1 MKKMLLLIVAIAVC
15 GVLGAAESA
24 EPVKMALEH
33 FRTYKNKDAAGI
45 VEYVAKS
52 AEIPMT
58 RRKFIPDA
66 SAQKYLIQLYGHD
79 PAALTDTKTYT
90 LTVTVSDDV
99 NPEAELSFAIKSKN
113 KKYGWYGSIRAKND
127 VKKLTPG
134 QHTFTTSADL
144 KAHKR
149 YPDIAYLCPT
159 ITVRNLKS
167 GSIVVESVEVV
178 TNK

>member
-1 MKKMLLLIVAIAVC
+1 MKKMLLLIAAIAVC

-99 NPEAELSFAIKSKN
+99 NPEAELSFSVKSKN
-113 KKYGWYGSIRAKND
+113 KKYGWYGYIRAKID
-127 VKKLTPG
+127 AKKLTPG
-134 QHTFTTSADL
+134 KHTFTTGIDL
-144 KAHKR
+144 KKVKNL
-149 YPDIAYLCPT
+149 PDIGYLCPS
-159 ITVRNLKS
+159 ITVRDLKS
-167 GSIVVESVEVV
+167 GSVVVEYVEVI
-178 TNK
+178 TAK